1 LSLEIIWSLNGT
13 HWHLAD
19 IEAFLI
25 QLITTYKLE
34 FLFCK
39 WMVQNTLIDIWITSQ
54 AAVWGI
60 CPPTTRKNTICA
72 WNLDTKNISCRF
84 FFFLS
89 NLKSLIRPCIL
100 KHIVE
105 KYSVLENHE
114 KFSPETMATY
124 LISVNC
130 WCYWYRTQYETYFGK
145 TAGRYVYKWG
155 FVFCCFVG
163 SLSRG
168 HLFSISVFPLF
179 WQNRMERNEICK
191 VRKRNPTKRLKWIH
205 VQELKLI

>member
-1 LSLEIIWSLNGT
+1 MKSWYQKKILASLSPPII
-13 HWHLAD
+13 
-19 IEAFLI
+19 I
-25 QLITTYKLE
+25 
-34 FLFCK
+34 
-39 WMVQNTLIDIWITSQ
+39 
-54 AAVWGI
+54 
-60 CPPTTRKNTICA
+60 
-72 WNLDTKNISCRF
+72 F
-84 FFFLS
+84 FYS
-89 NLKSLIRPCIL
+89 NLKSWIRPCIL
-100 KHIVE
+100 KTYCWEIHWVYE
-105 KYSVLENHE
+105 KIMKNVVQ
-114 KFSPETMATY
+114 KPW
-124 LISVNC
+124 LIFVKY

-145 TAGRYVYKWG
+145 TVGRYVYKWG